1 MPRQLPSAPEAEAS
15 LLGTMLVYPSATRI
29 AMEEGLSEEDFF
41 VEANRKIFAA
51 ASALYHSGQQID
63 LTTIYTRLNDL
74 NLINETGGIE
84 YLTKLSDAAVTS
96 YNTKSYVD
104 LIRDKAVA
112 RKMIET
118 AEKIVEDGFE
128 NSSDIDEYLDGAEK
142 SVLDISRNRKTS
154 EFRNPADVMNAV
166 MQQVQMMAENKSDIT
181 GYKTGFVALDHTLH
195 GFQKGDLV
203 ILAARPAMG
212 KTAVALNLAMNVAN
226 YNPGGAVAIFS
237 LEMPAEQLGM
247 RLLSARSHVAGDKIK
262 TGRLSNEDWNAV
274 NESAADLGKLPV
286 YIDDTSSIK
295 IPEIFSKCRRLQ
307 AEHGLNLVLIDY
319 IQLITG
325 SGKRTGE
332 NRQQEVSDISRSL
345 KSLAR
350 ELKVPVIALSQLS
363 RTVEQREDKHP
374 MLSDLRES
382 GAIEQDADIVLMLYR
397 EAYYKEDAREAAK
410 ESGSERLEINIAKHR
425 NGSTGRVVVAFEGA
439 TNALYNISNDQDLS
453 PTE

>member
-15 LLGTMLVYPSATRI
+15 LLGTMLVYPSSTRI

-41 VEANRKIFAA
+41 VEANRKIFAV
-51 ASALYHSGQQID
+51 ASELYNSGEQID
-63 LTTIYTRLNDL
+63 ITTVFTRLNDKKL
-74 NLINETGGIE
+74 LNETGGIE

-96 YNTKSYVD
+96 YNTKSYVE
-104 LIRDKAVA
+104 LIRDKAIA
-112 RKMIET
+112 RKMIEA
-118 AEKIVEDGFE
+118 AEKISEEGFE
-128 NSSDIDEYLDGAEK
+128 NSSDIDEYLDE
-142 SVLDISRNRKTS
+142 SERLILDISRNRKTA
-154 EFRNPADVMNAV
+154 EFRSPTDVMNAV
-166 MQQVQMMAENKSDIT
+166 MQQVQMMSENRSDIT
-181 GYKTGFVALDHTLH
+181 GYKTGFVELDHTLH

-226 YNPGGAVAIFS
+226 YNPSGAVAIFS

-262 TGRLSNEDWNAV
+262 TGRLGNEDWNAV
-274 NESAADLGKLPV
+274 NEAAADLSKLPV
-286 YIDDTSSIK
+286 YIDDTSTIK

-325 SGKRTGE
+325 SSKRSSE
-332 NRQQEVSDISRSL
+332 SRQQEVSDISRSL
-345 KSLAR
+345 KGLAR

-363 RTVEQREDKHP
+363 RTVEQRENKRP

-382 GAIEQDADIVLMLYR
+382 GAIEQDADIVMMLYR
-397 EAYYKEDAREAAK
+397 DAYYNEESKEKANET
-410 ESGSERLEINIAKHR
+410 GSERLEINIAKHR
-425 NGSTGRVVVAFEGA
+425 NGATKTVNVAFEGA
-439 TNALYNISNDQDLS
+439 TNALYNIQNDQDFGD
-453 PTE
+453 PQ